1 MNDTI
6 QYFILESKKE
16 MNFKMDIKSLNQLK
30 QEIAKISQESS
41 IFEKLA
47 GYIEGNYKNVIFMTA
62 GEIAVHANVSQAS
75 VSRFCSALG
84 YHGYN
89 DFLRNLQQ
97 FVREEIT
104 AAERLE
110 YTAKDDSNINNILSM
125 EHENIDEL
133 ANLIKQP
140 SYKELVKKLV
150 EAKEIVLISAR
161 MSGTL
166 LPYTFY
172 ILNKMRDG
180 VTEVTPGTPKWDSV
194 NLKNKKTT
202 LIFAIV
208 LPRYPNILVEKLKE
222 LKQEG
227 FSIAAVTDKTISPI
241 TPLADTIIS
250 VPVTTSSIFDIYS
263 TPILFLN
270 LLLRD
275 AAQKINNLNE
285 RLDKIEKYEQNN
297 KVYFKTLSDRKE

>member
-1 MNDTI
+1 M
-6 QYFILESKKE
+6 S
-16 MNFKMDIKSLNQLK
+16 IKSFKQLK
-30 QEIAKISQESS
+30 QEIARIALESS
-41 IFEKLA
+41 IYERLA
-47 GYIEGNYKNVIFMTA
+47 VYIEGNYKNVIFMTA
-62 GEIAVHANVSQAS
+62 GEIAAHANISQAS

-84 YHGYN
+84 YRGYN
-89 DFLRNLQQ
+89 DFLRSLQQ

-110 YTAKDDSNINNILSM
+110 YTVKDDSNINNILSM

-133 ANLIKQP
+133 AVIMKEP
-140 SYKELVKKLV
+140 SYQELVKKLV
-150 EAKEIVLISAR
+150 DAKEVILISAR

-180 VTEVTPGTPKWDSV
+180 VIAVTPGSPMWDSI
-194 NLKNKKTT
+194 NLKDKAET

-208 LPRYPNILVEKLKE
+208 LPRYPNVLIEKLKE
-222 LKQEG
+222 LKEEG

-275 AAQKINNLNE
+275 VAQKTDGLNE
-285 RLDKIEKYEQNN
+285 RLDKIEKFEQNN
-297 KVYFKTLSDRKE
+297 KVYYRTLADRKE